1 MDVQSKS
8 EVDLEEM
15 LIDLMTQRVTG
26 NISPGE
32 YKAKA
37 EPILTEY
44 HKRLYGKKKR
54 SSDAYDRAMRG
65 I

>member
-1 MDVQSKS
+1 MNVQSKT
-8 EVDLEEM
+8 EVELEEM

-26 NISPGE
+26 DISPGE

-37 EPILTEY
+37 EPILSEY
-44 HKRLYGKKKR
+44 HKRLYGKKR
-54 SSDAYDRAMRG
+54 SNSDAYDRAMRG

>member
-1 MDVQSKS
+1 MDVQSRT
-8 EVDLEEM
+8 EIELEEM

-26 NISPGE
+26 DISPGE

-37 EPILTEY
+37 EPILSEY
-44 HKRLYGKKKR
+44 HKRLYGKKKTTA
-54 SSDAYDRAMRG
+54 DAYDRAMRG